1 MSVTTSAKEILA
13 RTAAGPDGLPEA
25 FWELVERYR
34 GELVNQAYAIL
45 GSLPDAEDVVQES
58 LCEAFNNRKRLV
70 EARSLGAL
78 LRSINRANAL
88 DRRRSERRETDKSQR
103 KQRHAPQ
110 RMATTGGFS
119 MVELRDA
126 LAQAVEKLPAKERS
140 VVVLKYW
147 EHLSYE
153 QIAARLN
160 LPLTTVWRLYYQA
173 SQRLFAKL
181 QAPMEA
187 PAAPAPVP
195 AAVLPERTEA

>member
-78 LRSINRANAL
+78 LRSINLIWFNYIFLFKYYGGLIHRPLLLNGIVVSDHRNFVTVIDVL
-88 DRRRSERRETDKSQR
+88 IKKSSQIS
-103 KQRHAPQ
+103 
-110 RMATTGGFS
+110 TGNHLTNILK
-119 MVELRDA
+119 VLR
-126 LAQAVEKLPAKERS
+126 
-140 VVVLKYW
+140 
-147 EHLSYE
+147 
-153 QIAARLN
+153 
-160 LPLTTVWRLYYQA
+160 
-173 SQRLFAKL
+173 
-181 QAPMEA
+181 
-187 PAAPAPVP
+187 
-195 AAVLPERTEA
+195 